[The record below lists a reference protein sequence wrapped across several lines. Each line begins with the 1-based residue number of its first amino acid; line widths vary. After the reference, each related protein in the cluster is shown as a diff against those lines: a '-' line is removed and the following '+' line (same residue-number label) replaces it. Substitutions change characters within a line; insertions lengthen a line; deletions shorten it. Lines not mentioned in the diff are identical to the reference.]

1 MRAGDECSMWLQPRA
16 RSGAEIVRAGCDVQ
30 QNVNMIRIPS
40 IPESWLEHKENESQE
55 MGSSC
60 GVSLISG

>member
-1 MRAGDECSMWLQPRA
+1 MWLQPGA

-30 QNVNMIRIPS
+30 QNVNIIQIPS
-40 IPESWLEHKENESQE
+40 ISKSWLEHKENESQE
-55 MGSSC
+55 LGCPC